1 MDHVFDMLRRQ
12 GGKGE
17 VMARGEADH
26 AAKSGFAFGHNQSSV
41 FEVPAVVGNGR
52 LERGKVIVEN
62 ERAGIPRI
70 NYSADPG
77 VSRTEITGRVIFGL
91 FVNRNLLDLTLPRTA
106 GAMGRYQYPLVG
118 KWVQSAMWVCGEL
131 QSGGSDCWVTMYAK
145 ALETLSKR
153 CLTQRER
160 QPIVATGCN
169 RLHVHYFIPSDS
181 VSHRYWFLI
190 DLLSGIME

>member
-77 VSRTEITGRVIFGL
+77 VPG
-91 FVNRNLLDLTLPRTA
+91 
-106 GAMGRYQYPLVG
+106 
-118 KWVQSAMWVCGEL
+118 
-131 QSGGSDCWVTMYAK
+131 
-145 ALETLSKR
+145 
-153 CLTQRER
+153 QR
-160 QPIVATGCN
+160 
-169 RLHVHYFIPSDS
+169 
-181 VSHRYWFLI
+181 
-190 DLLSGIME
+190 